1 MEKRFGIF
9 QDSNGNFS
17 IMRVAFAWLMVN
29 ATAMAWFTLLT
40 TEGVGAAAAIFGT
53 ISGVAT
59 GLKIMQNNQEK
70 KG

>member
-1 MEKRFGIF
+1 MDKYGIF

-17 IMRVAFAWLMVN
+17 IMRVAFAWLIIN
-29 ATAMAWFTLLT
+29 ATAMTWFVLLT

-53 ISGVAT
+53 VTGVAT

-70 KG
+70 G